1 MSNPSSGGLAAQL
14 LNQLQG
20 QPLEQMAQQLDVSPA
35 QAGSA
40 VSAALPMMLGAL
52 AGNAQTAGGAQA
64 LLGALQRDHAGGGAD
79 LGGLL
84 GSVLGGGQPAASK
97 QLDASGILGHIFGSQ
112 QAQAQNQIGQASGL
126 SSGQAGQLLQMLAP
140 IVMGFLAK
148 QVGSAKLD
156 AGGLGNLLGGLLGQ
170 GGQSQPQSGG
180 LAGGLLSSALDQN
193 GDGKLDAGDLL
204 KLGSRLLGGKS

>member
-1 MSNPSSGGLAAQL
+1 
-14 LNQLQG
+14 
-20 QPLEQMAQQLDVSPA
+20 
-35 QAGSA
+35 
-40 VSAALPMMLGAL
+40 MMLGAL
-52 AGNAQTAGGAQA
+52 AGNAQTAGDAQT
-64 LLGALQRDHAGGGAD
+64 LLGALQRDHAGGDAD
-79 LGGLL
+79 LDGLLGGVL

-97 QLDASGILGHIFGSQ
+97 QLDASGILGHIFGNQ

>member
-84 GSVLGGGQPAASK
+84 GGVLGSVLGGGQPAASK

-112 QAQAQNQIGQASGL
+112 QAQAQNQIGQA
-126 SSGQAGQLLQMLAP
+126 SGQAGQLLQMLAP

>member
-79 LGGLL
+79 LGGL
-84 GSVLGGGQPAASK
+84 LGGGQPAASK

>member
-20 QPLEQMAQQLDVSPA
+20 QPLEQMAQQLDVSSA

-84 GSVLGGGQPAASK
+84 GGVLGSVLGGGQPAAS
-97 QLDASGILGHIFGSQ
+97 SGILGHIFGSQ

>member
-52 AGNAQTAGGAQA
+52 AGNAQTAGG
-64 LLGALQRDHAGGGAD
+64 GAD

-84 GSVLGGGQPAASK
+84 GGVLGSVLSGGQPAASK

>member
-79 LGGLL
+79 LNDL
-84 GSVLGGGQPAASK
+84 LGGGQPAASK

>member
-84 GSVLGGGQPAASK
+84 GGVLGSVLGGGQPAASK

-156 AGGLGNLLGGLLGQ
+156 AGGLGNLLGG
-170 GGQSQPQSGG
+170 QSQPQSGG